1 MMHLGQTK
9 SPASRPPAAETLENC
24 TPALRWTEPGTI
36 KDVYLTAC
44 SATADNA
51 LPRVNVPQ
59 GTHKKKEGK
68 KKKLQAHATSL
79 INSRG
84 GPRCVKAASSVNPG
98 APKTNSFIY
107 RAVGDALWRRM

>member
-44 SATADNA
+44 SAAADNA

-59 GTHKKKEGK
+59 GTRKKKKKKKE
-68 KKKLQAHATSL
+68 
-79 INSRG
+79 
-84 GPRCVKAASSVNPG
+84 AASARHEPD
-98 APKTNSFIY
+98 K
-107 RAVGDALWRRM
+107 